1 MSSEG
6 RGEDFRVI
14 VGEDIVYL
22 RMMRRVGRAV
32 GDESKEG
39 LKGRRRVLQWLLED
53 GRQLLGLSPA
63 RDITFGDETG
73 RTMFVGQ
80 WIGAAHDVPISL
92 SRSVGCGNGD
102 GVGVGDVGGLRLGQV
117 VPWTNWHW
125 LGGGAAEAGCV
136 FMLESC

>member
-22 RMMRRVGRAV
+22 RMMRRVGVAV
-32 GDESKEG
+32 GDESEEG
-39 LKGRRRVLQWLLED
+39 LKGRRRVLQWLLAD
-53 GRQLLGLSPA
+53 GRQLLGL
-63 RDITFGDETG
+63 
-73 RTMFVGQ
+73 VGQ

-102 GVGVGDVGGLRLGQV
+102 GVGVGVGDVGGLRLGQV

-136 FMLESC
+136 FMLEPC